1 MKSTMQAGL
10 DHFERLYSASDD
22 PWRVRDSWYEQRKR
36 AVILAALPQRRYDNA
51 YEPGCGNGELS
62 AELARRCTRLLASD
76 ASPAAVALTRA
87 RLAAGSGQGATRVEQ
102 HVLPA
107 GWPAAEAGPFDLIVV
122 SELAYYLDRD
132 AFTQL
137 QAHILAS
144 LAPGGAL
151 VFCHWRHDFDDRLQ
165 GSAALHDGMTA
176 HAALAHVLHHR
187 DADFLL
193 DVWSANIAGQAA
205 GALA

>member
-1 MKSTMQAGL
+1 MRSTMQARL

-22 PWRVRDSWYEQRKR
+22 PWRVRESWYEQRKR
-36 AVILAALPQRRYDNA
+36 AVILASLPQRRYRNA

-62 AELARRCTRLLASD
+62 AELAQRCAHLLASD
-76 ASPAAVALTRA
+76 ASPAAVALSRS
-87 RLAAGSGQGATRVEQ
+87 RLAACAPGAARVER
-102 HVLPA
+102 HVLPED
-107 GWPAAEAGPFDLIVV
+107 WPLADTVRFDLIVV
-122 SELAYYLDRD
+122 SELAYYLDCA

-144 LAPGGAL
+144 LAPGGTL
-151 VFCHWRHDFDDRLQ
+151 VFCHWRHDFDDRVQ
-165 GSAALHDGMTA
+165 ASADLHAAMTA
-176 HAALAHVLHHR
+176 LPALAQVLHHR

-193 DVWSANIAGQAA
+193 DIWSARTPGGAA

>member
-1 MKSTMQAGL
+1 MISTMQAGL

-36 AVILAALPQRRYDNA
+36 AVILASLPDRSYENA

-62 AELARRCTRLLASD
+62 AELAQRCARLLASD
-76 ASPAAVALTRA
+76 ASPAAVALTRS
-87 RLAAGSGQGATRVEQ
+87 RLAASFVQGGTRVEQ
-102 HVLPA
+102 QVLPRDWPTADA
-107 GWPAAEAGPFDLIVV
+107 GRFDLIVV
-122 SELAYYLDRD
+122 SELAYYLDHD

-137 QAHILAS
+137 QAHIVAS
-144 LAPGGAL
+144 LAPGGTL

-165 GSAALHDGMTA
+165 ATATLHDAMTA
-176 HAALAHVLHHR
+176 HPALAQVLHHR

-193 DVWSANIAGQAA
+193 DIWSAKVP